1 MQIWCTGRGVSV
13 SKKSTQ
19 ECIVLL
25 AQWMVIGEYFQ
36 WTVQSSYV
44 VWNLKGALM
53 AGMKLLSVDDIMI
66 WKYCNAT
73 LGNPS
78 VDKTIEYAPQTQS
91 NAILEHI
98 KLRSMQNNAKQ
109 CHPPPNTLSAPHSFH
124 LQRESYFLP
133 PRSPTRSSATRF
145 PEWGHQRVWVFTNSA
160 DQDHVSKTTQPLLPF
175 SPTSRWWWGLLS
187 WNFLYDVHCSGAPQH
202 CLSQERVRQEGPVLA
217 NTMVNTQE
225 VLSNSMINTEG
236 EWLQLIERML
246 SWSWDCKTLIPN
258 ISQRLSTRTFLRSWR
273 MSPSPTAG
281 RPSSNVKW
289 TTSGTTRSVLIC
301 KRFHHL
307 KPFIPHKDFP
317 LRIWNWKTF
326 CQGLKKC
333 SND

>member
-1 MQIWCTGRGVSV
+1 MQPLVTQVLTRPSSMPHKPKAMQSWNTLSCDQCKTMPPSTEHIKCPSFLSSAEGVLLPPTTIPNTIISNPISRMRTPAGVSV
-13 SKKSTQ
+13 YQQCWPRS
-19 ECIVLL
+19 C
-25 AQWMVIGEYFQ
+25 FQ
-36 WTVQSSYV
+36 NY
-44 VWNLKGALM
+44 
-53 AGMKLLSVDDIMI
+53 
-66 WKYCNAT
+66 
-73 LGNPS
+73 
-78 VDKTIEYAPQTQS
+78 
-91 NAILEHI
+91 
-98 KLRSMQNNAKQ
+98 
-109 CHPPPNTLSAPHSFH
+109 SAPPSFF
-124 LQRESYFLP
+124 SYFKVMMRRTFIL
-133 PRSPTRSSATRF
+133 
-145 PEWGHQRVWVFTNSA
+145 
-160 DQDHVSKTTQPLLPF
+160 K
-175 SPTSRWWWGLLS
+175 LS
-187 WNFLYDVHCSGAPQH
+187 IWCSGAPQH

-258 ISQRLSTRTFLRSWR
+258 ISQRLFTRTFLRSWR

-307 KPFIPHKDFP
+307 KPFRPHKDFP
-317 LRIWNWKTF
+317 WRIWNWKTFAIF